1 MTTTSSASFD
11 MKTHFS
17 NRAVPPVTAEQ
28 LRSVG
33 VDPSDLWWSPT
44 FNTWAFAG
52 DLVVRFPYSS
62 TGHILTELGLTP
74 DPRA

>member
-1 MTTTSSASFD
+1 

-44 FNTWAFAG
+44 FHSWMFCGPLAAQN
-52 DLVVRFPYSS
+52 PYAT
-62 TGHILTELGLTP
+62 TGATLAKLGLTP
-74 DPRA
+74 NPDA

>member
-1 MTTTSSASFD
+1 

-33 VDPSDLWWSPT
+33 VNPSDLWWSPT
-44 FNTWAFAG
+44 FHSWMFCGPLAAQN
-52 DLVVRFPYSS
+52 PYAT
-62 TGHILTELGLTP
+62 TGATLAALGLTP